1 MQLKKQV
8 KHNAFGSSFFF
19 PILIT
24 TFFLL
29 LIDIQDDKKVKK
41 NDEDEGITLGGD
53 VCNCR
58 KSKCLKLY
66 CQCFNAAK
74 VCNFA
79 CHCIECC
86 NTENH
91 EKERRDAVKAILDR
105 NPTAFD
111 SKFLVVR
118 DQAER
123 LDVYICPPTTYE
135 APFVLVVM
143 LYFVF
148 ATYRMTFL
156 HSERCRHT
164 KVAADAG
171 RVFV

>member
-1 MQLKKQV
+1 MQQQSQQTPLSEELCTALMQLKV
-8 KHNAFGSSFFF
+8 KYNVIHRLFFF
-19 PILIT
+19 LFSIT
-24 TFFLL
+24 VFFPLL
-29 LIDIQDDKKVKK
+29 NDLQDDKKIKK
-41 NDEDEGITLGGD
+41 KPIDEDEGIILGGD

-118 DQAER
+118 
-123 LDVYICPPTTYE
+123 TTYYMTYVHR
-135 APFVLVVM
+135 VLM
-143 LYFVF
+143 KCHL
-148 ATYRMTFL
+148 FL
-156 HSERCRHT
+156 FLCCVSQS
-164 KVAADAG
+164 
-171 RVFV
+171 

>member
-1 MQLKKQV
+1 MQQQTPLSEELCTALMQLKKQV
-8 KHNAFGSSFFF
+8 KYTDFVPLFST
-19 PILIT
+19 PIT
-24 TFFLL
+24 VFFLL
-29 LIDIQDDKKVKK
+29 LIDLQDDKKIKK
-41 NDEDEGITLGGD
+41 KSIDEDEGIVLGGD

-91 EKERRDAVKAILDR
+91 ENERRDAVKAILDR

-111 SKFLVVR
+111 SKFLVV
-118 DQAER
+118 
-123 LDVYICPPTTYE
+123 CKTY
-135 APFVLVVM
+135 
-143 LYFVF
+143 
-148 ATYRMTFL
+148 
-156 HSERCRHT
+156 HI
-164 KVAADAG
+164 
-171 RVFV
+171 